1 MVICII
7 SIIVFLFILF
17 GSITYLA
24 NEQFNG
30 DEIFIKVSHVEAVE
44 RLRSSYDGR
53 PAGSTAY
60 HKEICKVH
68 TYGGKTFGVK
78 ESYKYVMD
86 TIDFLSHLS

>member
-1 MVICII
+1 MMKKTTKKNI
-7 SIIVFLFILF
+7 SKEKQNSEWIL
-17 GSITYLA
+17 LH
-24 NEQFNG
+24 EQFNG

>member
-1 MVICII
+1 MKKTTKKNI
-7 SIIVFLFILF
+7 SKEQQNSEWMLLH
-17 GSITYLA
+17 
-24 NEQFNG
+24 EQFNG